1 MNRMRNRCN
10 RGLCEGLCYGPVD
23 VIRTRYFPKGVLY
36 YDVVVNKSVPL
47 VVPLLF
53 SPISH
58 LKAAVMLRPICLP
71 SAPPDVASE
80 QT

>member
-1 MNRMRNRCN
+1 MQSWPILRPLLWTGRRKFEPGTA
-10 RGLCEGLCYGPVD
+10 RRECYSD
-23 VIRTRYFPKGVLY
+23 VI
-36 YDVVVNKSVPL
+36 VNKSVPL

-53 SPISH
+53 SPVSH

>member
-1 MNRMRNRCN
+1 MN
-10 RGLCEGLCYGPVD
+10 
-23 VIRTRYFPKGVLY
+23 KG
-36 YDVVVNKSVPL
+36 VPL

-58 LKAAVMLRPICLP
+58 LRAGVMLRPICLP